1 MASFGPPIWKTP
13 HTSLLGWAGSLH
25 RFHCLLPVCLYLNC
39 TRLSCVPYIYIYKC
53 TCIQFIGGI
62 YMGINLISTWINM
75 NFITISVFLRKQG
88 TVPLQHQGLLWS
100 CFPISNRHRLESTS
114 TSMIFRHT
122 HVTRNRGYSPGII
135 GVCGDMKIIKHY
147 PVLLLE
153 TLWNHQR
160 TYMWFYNYNKYTP
173 VCVHLRTHIVHT

>member
-1 MASFGPPIWKTP
+1 MVSFGPPIWRAP

-25 RFHCLLPVCLYLNC
+25 RLHCLLPVCLYLNC

-53 TCIQFIGGI
+53 IQFIGGI
-62 YMGINLISTWINM
+62 YMGINLNKH
-75 NFITISVFLRKQG
+75 VFLRKQG
-88 TVPLQHQGLLWS
+88 TVPLQHQGLFWS
-100 CFPISNRHRLESTS
+100 CFPISNRHRLES

-122 HVTRNRGYSPGII
+122 HVTRNRGYSPEII

-160 TYMWFYNYNKYTP
+160 TYMWLYIYIINIHLCTFAYTHRFIS
-173 VCVHLRTHIVHT
+173 CNARQGKER